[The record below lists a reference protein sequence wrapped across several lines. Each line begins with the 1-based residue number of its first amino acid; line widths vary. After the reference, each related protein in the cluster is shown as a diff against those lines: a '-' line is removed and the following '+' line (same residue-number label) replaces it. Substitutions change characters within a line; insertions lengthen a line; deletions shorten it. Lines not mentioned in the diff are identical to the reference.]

1 MADIDQLYTVED
13 HGKGAKMELLNQLNK
28 KTGMFFIIVGV
39 DSKKWRGL
47 AKKIRALESDDEDRK
62 LTAKVL
68 AEAILGFENIESGG
82 KALKYTQALAEKI
95 LLNAPYLMAQ
105 VTAFI
110 LNRANFTKG

>member
-1 MADIDQLYTVED
+1 MSDIDQLYTVED
-13 HGKGAKMELLNQLNK
+13 HGKGAKMELVDQLDK
-28 KTGMFFIIVGV
+28 KTGMFFVIVGV

-47 AKKIRALESDDEDRK
+47 AKKIRTLEGNEENRGA
-62 LTAKVL
+62 TAKIL
-68 AEAILGFENIESGG
+68 AEAIIGFEKIESGG
-82 KALKYTQALAEKI
+82 KPLKYTQAVAEKI